1 MAPPQNQ
8 SLPLVERIKSLATT
22 LQFAWFL
29 GHLTLLLCVLRYGL
43 SYLSFNYYSRW
54 AQASYRLGFISAAA
68 TYGIVVYKAYRARLR
83 SGAKQQGALMLASDE
98 NVQYL
103 LMALCWLYARQIPLA
118 LLPFAVYSVFHVA
131 TYTRTNLIPTIQPP
145 KSAPTTAGPNSPAS
159 PRPATS
165 NSPLA
170 NSIGKF
176 VKEYYD
182 ASMTLVAALE
192 IALWFRVLLSAFTFS
207 KGSWILL
214 AIYTV
219 FLRARF
225 AQSQFVQGAFA
236 HATASV
242 DAQVQN
248 QNIPPAVRQGWE
260 TIKVMSRKGL
270 DATDP
275 RRYLSGT
282 QAQGMK
288 KPQ

>member
-1 MAPPQNQ
+1 M
-8 SLPLVERIKSLATT
+8 KLAST
-22 LQFAWFL
+22 LQFAWFM
-29 GHLTLLLCVLRYGL
+29 GHLTLLLCVFRYGL
-43 SYLSFNYYSRW
+43 SYITFNYYSRW
-54 AQASYRLGFISAAA
+54 AQTTYRLAFISAAA

-103 LMALCWLYARQIPLA
+103 LMALVWIYSRQIPLA
-118 LLPFAVYSVFHVA
+118 LLPFTVYSIFHVA
-131 TYTRTNLIPTIQPP
+131 TYTRTNLIPTLQPP
-145 KSAPTTAGPNSPAS
+145 KSAAPASATSPTS
-159 PRPATS
+159 PRPAAN

-170 NSIGKF
+170 NTIGKF

-192 IALWFRVLLSAFTFS
+192 IALWFRLLLSAFTFS
-207 KGSWILL
+207 KGSWVLL
-214 AIYTV
+214 GAYTV

-236 HATASV
+236 QGSASI

-248 QNIPPAVRQGWE
+248 QNVPPAVRQGWE
-260 TIKVMSRKGL
+260 SVKAISRKAIE
-270 DATDP
+270 ATDM
-275 RRYLSGT
+275 RRYVGGP
-282 QAQGMK
+282 QGQGMK